1 MAGKYLSVPFLVV
14 LLGSGVFFAIQKY
27 GNVLSGFTGQATLGP
42 FQLQAVATAFCLS
55 PLPGMLE
62 TKKDFQADEVGD
74 TYDFNEGG
82 DINEE
87 DYTKDSIYA
96 IFYSLYQAAGKA
108 KSPGGKDYQFTF
120 NTWGISDV
128 DWMLPEKEEPQR
140 HGKAAYQGL
149 VEFPDVKEYLKAN
162 PNPQIVE
169 IGCGTGAGA
178 NHISALIPGSTYTAF
193 DMQQAAIDTCNKL
206 HAQYNPRLKCTL
218 VPGGVG
224 GSSGGKAPVPD
235 KSVDIVVISETHI
248 AEATIGPEEIAIFK
262 EIIRMLKP
270 GGFFVWG
277 NALPTAVW
285 HMADPVLTE
294 LGLEGCGSL
303 NHTQGAVKARIED
316 KDRVDMYVQ
325 HLIDQFPVM
334 SVPYFGKR
342 CAHVTDRLIKN
353 FYRHPGTK
361 LYQQMVT
368 GAHSYMHLCHR
379 LAPSK

>member
-1 MAGKYLSVPFLVV
+1 MASKLKWPAALLAIGLGVGSVV
-14 LLGSGVFFAIQKY
+14 QKY
-27 GNVLSGFTGQATLGP
+27 GNVLSGFTGEKTLGP
-42 FQLQAVATAFCLS
+42 WTLQGVATAFCFS
-55 PLPGMLE
+55 PLPWTLE
-62 TKKDFQADEVGD
+62 TKDDFQEDDIGD
-74 TYDFNEGG
+74 KYDFMQDG

-96 IFYSLYQAAGKA
+96 ILYSIYQALGKA
-108 KSPGGKDYQFTF
+108 PSPSGTGYQFTF
-120 NTWGISDV
+120 NTWGISNV
-128 DWMLPEKEEPQR
+128 DWIQSEAEPQR

-149 VEFPDVKEYLKAN
+149 VEFKEVRRYLEAN

-178 NHISALIPGSTYTAF
+178 NLITQLIPGCQYTAF
-193 DMQQAAIDTCNKL
+193 DMQKAAIDTCNVL
-206 HAQYNPRLKCTL
+206 HAKNNPRLKCEW

-224 GSSGGKAPVPD
+224 GSSGSNAPVPD
-235 KSVDIVVISETHI
+235 GSVDIVVISETHI
-248 AEATIGPEEIAIFK
+248 AEATIGPEERAIFK

-285 HMADPVLTE
+285 HMAEPVLAE
-294 LGLEGCGSL
+294 LGMEACGSL
-303 NHTQGAVKARIED
+303 NHTQGAVVARLED
-316 KDRVDMYVQ
+316 EKRVDMYVE
-325 HLIDQFPVM
+325 HLINHFPVM
-334 SVPYFGKR
+334 SVPFIGKR

-361 LYQQMVT
+361 LFKQMET

-379 LAPSK
+379 RSS

>member
-1 MAGKYLSVPFLVV
+1 MSKFVTVP
-14 LLGSGVFFAIQKY
+14 LLIVALGAVSFWAIDKY
-27 GNVLSGFTGQATLGP
+27 GNVLSGFTGQVSLSSW
-42 FQLQAVATAFCLS
+42 QLQMVATAFCLS
-55 PLPGMLE
+55 PLPGQLE

-74 TYDFNEGG
+74 VYDFNEGG

-96 IFYSLYQAAGKA
+96 IFYSLYQSAGKA
-108 KSPGGKDYQFTF
+108 PSPSGVDYQFTF
-120 NTWGISDV
+120 NTWGFSDV
-128 DWMLPEKEEPQR
+128 DWILPEAEPQR

-149 VEFPDVKEYLKAN
+149 VEFPEVKNYLKAN

-178 NHISALIPGSTYTAF
+178 NHISNLIPGSTYTAF

-206 HAQYNPRLKCTL
+206 HAQHNPRLTCQL

-224 GSSGGKAPVPD
+224 GSQGRKAPLPD
-235 KSVDIVVISETHI
+235 NSVDMVIISETHI
-248 AEATIGPEEIAIFK
+248 AEATIGPEERAIFQ

-270 GGFFVWG
+270 GGFFLWG

-285 HMADPVLTE
+285 KMAQPILSEMGMSD
-294 LGLEGCGSL
+294 CGEL
-303 NHTQGAVKARIED
+303 NHTRGAVQARIED
-316 KDRVDMYVQ
+316 KERVDMYVQ

-334 SVPYFGKR
+334 SLPTVGKR
-342 CAHVTDRLIKN
+342 CAHVSDRLIKN

-361 LYQQMVT
+361 LFKQMET

-379 LAPSK
+379 MPAASA